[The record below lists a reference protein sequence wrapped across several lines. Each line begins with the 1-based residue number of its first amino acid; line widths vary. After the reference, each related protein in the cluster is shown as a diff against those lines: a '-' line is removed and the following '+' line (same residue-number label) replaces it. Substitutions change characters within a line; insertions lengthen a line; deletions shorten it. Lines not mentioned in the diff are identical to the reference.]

1 MLTAHSKA
9 VTTMSRSRLRS
20 PLGSASPAPR
30 LSATD
35 PLVLVVAGGLILGLA
50 LGMRHVQG
58 LFLLPITMERGWTR
72 EAFGFAM
79 AVQNLVWGLA
89 QPFAGMIA
97 DRFGSARVMLAGL
110 LLYALGLY
118 TMTQATTTAAFV
130 WSAGICLGLALSGT
144 TFGVV
149 FAALSR
155 LVSAERRGW
164 ALGVAGSF
172 GGLGQFLL
180 VPAVQAGVER
190 IGWSAALWA
199 MAACVLV
206 ALPLVWPLRERG
218 ARAVDA
224 PATAPAAPAA
234 PTTPATPATAPTAAA
249 AGANGS
255 QQSMR
260 AAIRQACGHRGFW
273 LLNIG
278 FLACGFQLAFIAS
291 HLPAYLLDRGLPARD
306 AVIALA
312 IIALANIAGT
322 YLCGLLGN
330 HVRRHRALS
339 GIYLLRTAAIALFL
353 LVPLSSVS
361 VFVFAAVMGFV
372 WLGTV
377 PLTSGLVSQVFGTR
391 YVATLFGFVFLGHQ
405 LGSFL
410 GVWLGG
416 YLFDRTGS
424 YDLVWMGA
432 IVVGLGATVL
442 HWPIDDRPV
451 GHRETAMAPA

>member
-1 MLTAHSKA
+1 
-9 VTTMSRSRLRS
+9 MSRFRS

-35 PLVLVVAGGLILGLA
+35 PLVLVVAGGLVLGLA

-190 IGWSAALWA
+190 IGWSAALWS

-206 ALPLVWPLRERG
+206 ALPLVWALRERG
-218 ARAVDA
+218 AQAADA
-224 PATAPAAPAA
+224 SNAQ
-234 PTTPATPATAPTAAA
+234 
-249 AGANGS
+249 AGADGGNG
-255 QQSMR
+255 QSMR

-291 HLPAYLLDRGLPARD
+291 HLPAYLLDRGLSARD

>member
-1 MLTAHSKA
+1 
-9 VTTMSRSRLRS
+9 MSRSSS
-20 PLGSASPAPR
+20 PPGSPAPR

-118 TMTQATTTAAFV
+118 TMTQASTAAAFV

-155 LVSAERRGW
+155 LVSAQRRGW

-190 IGWSAALWA
+190 IGWSAALWS
-199 MAACVLV
+199 MALCALA

-218 ARAVDA
+218 ARAA
-224 PATAPAAPAA
+224 EAS
-234 PTTPATPATAPTAAA
+234 TPAST
-249 AGANGS
+249 
-255 QQSMR
+255 
-260 AAIRQACGHRGFW
+260 
-273 LLNIG
+273 
-278 FLACGFQLAFIAS
+278 LASSEAS
-291 HLPAYLLDRGLPARD
+291 
-306 AVIALA
+306 AVA
-312 IIALANIAGT
+312 
-322 YLCGLLGN
+322 
-330 HVRRHRALS
+330 
-339 GIYLLRTAAIALFL
+339 
-353 LVPLSSVS
+353 
-361 VFVFAAVMGFV
+361 
-372 WLGTV
+372 
-377 PLTSGLVSQVFGTR
+377 
-391 YVATLFGFVFLGHQ
+391 
-405 LGSFL
+405 
-410 GVWLGG
+410 
-416 YLFDRTGS
+416 
-424 YDLVWMGA
+424 
-432 IVVGLGATVL
+432 
-442 HWPIDDRPV
+442 
-451 GHRETAMAPA
+451 

>member
-1 MLTAHSKA
+1 MLTAHPKA
-9 VTTMSRSRLRS
+9 VTTMSRSSS
-20 PLGSASPAPR
+20 PPGSPAPR
-30 LSATD
+30 PSATD

-118 TMTQATTTAAFV
+118 TMTQATTHAAFV

-155 LVSAERRGW
+155 LVSAQRRGW

-190 IGWSAALWA
+190 IGWSAALWS
-199 MAACVLV
+199 MAVCALL

-218 ARAVDA
+218 ARAA
-224 PATAPAAPAA
+224 EAS
-234 PTTPATPATAPTAAA
+234 TPASTLASSEASAAA
-249 AGANGS
+249 QAGTDGNR
-255 QQSMR
+255 QSMR

-291 HLPAYLLDRGLPARD
+291 HLPAYLLDRGLSARD

-330 HVRRHRALS
+330 HVRRHRALA

-424 YDLVWMGA
+424 YDLVWIGA
-432 IVVGLGATVL
+432 IVVGLGAVVL

-451 GHRETAMAPA
+451 GHREAAMAAA

>member
-1 MLTAHSKA
+1 MESGAIHRMLTAHSKA
-9 VTTMSRSRLRS
+9 VTTMPRPRASLASSHASS
-20 PLGSASPAPR
+20 PTAR

-118 TMTQATTTAAFV
+118 TMTQATTSAAFV

-180 VPAVQAGVER
+180 VPAVPARVER
-190 IGWSAALWA
+190 IGWSAPLWW
-199 MAACVLV
+199 MAARALA
-206 ALPLVWPLRERG
+206 ALPLGWPLRQRG
-218 ARAVDA
+218 APPVGAS
-224 PATAPAAPAA
+224 
-234 PTTPATPATAPTAAA
+234 TAAQA
-249 AGANGS
+249 SRDRSG
-255 QQSMR
+255 QSLR

-291 HLPAYLLDRGLPARD
+291 HLPAYLLDRGLSARD

-330 HVRRHRALS
+330 HVRRHRALA

-361 VFVFAAVMGFV
+361 VYVFAAVMGFV

-424 YDLVWMGA
+424 YDLVWIGA

-451 GHRETAMAPA
+451 GHRESAMAAA

>member
-9 VTTMSRSRLRS
+9 VTTMSRPRA
-20 PLGSASPAPR
+20 PLPASPTPR

-118 TMTQATTTAAFV
+118 TMTQATTTSAFV

-190 IGWSAALWA
+190 IGWSAALWS
-199 MAACVLV
+199 MAACALV

-218 ARAVDA
+218 AQAAQARAA
-224 PATAPAAPAA
+224 GTS
-234 PTTPATPATAPTAAA
+234 TAAQTDA
-249 AGANGS
+249 DGNG
-255 QQSMR
+255 QSMR
-260 AAIRQACGHRGFW
+260 AAIGQACGHRGFW

-291 HLPAYLLDRGLPARD
+291 HLPAYLLDRGLSARD

-353 LVPLSSVS
+353 LVPLSSAS
-361 VFVFAAVMGFV
+361 VYVFAAVMGFV

-424 YDLVWMGA
+424 YDLVWLGA
-432 IVVGLGATVL
+432 IAVGLGATVL

>member
-1 MLTAHSKA
+1 
-9 VTTMSRSRLRS
+9 MSRSSS
-20 PLGSASPAPR
+20 PPGSPAPR

-118 TMTQATTTAAFV
+118 TMTQASTAAAFV

-155 LVSAERRGW
+155 LVSAQRRGW

-190 IGWSAALWA
+190 IGWSAALWS
-199 MAACVLV
+199 MAVCALL

-218 ARAVDA
+218 ARAA
-224 PATAPAAPAA
+224 EAS
-234 PTTPATPATAPTAAA
+234 TPASTLASSEASAAA
-249 AGANGS
+249 QAGTDGNR
-255 QQSMR
+255 QSMR

-291 HLPAYLLDRGLPARD
+291 HLPAYLLDRGLSACD

-330 HVRRHRALS
+330 HVRRHRALA

-424 YDLVWMGA
+424 YDLVWIGA
-432 IVVGLGATVL
+432 IVVGLGAVVL

-451 GHRETAMAPA
+451 GHREAAMAAA

>member
-1 MLTAHSKA
+1 
-9 VTTMSRSRLRS
+9 
-20 PLGSASPAPR
+20 
-30 LSATD
+30 
-35 PLVLVVAGGLILGLA
+35 
-50 LGMRHVQG
+50 
-58 LFLLPITMERGWTR
+58 
-72 EAFGFAM
+72 
-79 AVQNLVWGLA
+79 
-89 QPFAGMIA
+89 
-97 DRFGSARVMLAGL
+97 
-110 LLYALGLY
+110 
-118 TMTQATTTAAFV
+118 
-130 WSAGICLGLALSGT
+130 
-144 TFGVV
+144 
-149 FAALSR
+149 
-155 LVSAERRGW
+155 
-164 ALGVAGSF
+164 
-172 GGLGQFLL
+172 
-180 VPAVQAGVER
+180 
-190 IGWSAALWA
+190 
-199 MAACVLV
+199 
-206 ALPLVWPLRERG
+206 
-218 ARAVDA
+218 
-224 PATAPAAPAA
+224 
-234 PTTPATPATAPTAAA
+234 
-249 AGANGS
+249 
-255 QQSMR
+255 MR

-291 HLPAYLLDRGLPARD
+291 HLPAYLLDRGLSARD

-330 HVRRHRALS
+330 HVRRHRALA

-424 YDLVWMGA
+424 YDLVWIGA
-432 IVVGLGATVL
+432 IVVGLGAVVL

-451 GHRETAMAPA
+451 GHREAAMAAA

>member
-1 MLTAHSKA
+1 
-9 VTTMSRSRLRS
+9 MSRSSS
-20 PLGSASPAPR
+20 PPGSPAPR
-30 LSATD
+30 PSATD

-118 TMTQATTTAAFV
+118 TMTQATTHAAFV

-155 LVSAERRGW
+155 LVSAQRRGW

-190 IGWSAALWA
+190 IGWSAALWS
-199 MAACVLV
+199 MAVCALL

-218 ARAVDA
+218 ARAA
-224 PATAPAAPAA
+224 EAS
-234 PTTPATPATAPTAAA
+234 TPASTLASSEASAAA
-249 AGANGS
+249 QAGTDGNR
-255 QQSMR
+255 QSMR

-291 HLPAYLLDRGLPARD
+291 HLPAYLLDRGLSARD

-330 HVRRHRALS
+330 HVRRHRALA

-424 YDLVWMGA
+424 YDLVWIGA
-432 IVVGLGATVL
+432 IVVGLGAVVL

-451 GHRETAMAPA
+451 GHREAAMAAA

>member
-1 MLTAHSKA
+1 
-9 VTTMSRSRLRS
+9 MSRPRASLAAS
-20 PLGSASPAPR
+20 HAASPTAR

-79 AVQNLVWGLA
+79 AVQNLAWGLA

-118 TMTQATTTAAFV
+118 TMTQATTSAAFV

-199 MAACVLV
+199 MAVCALV

-218 ARAVDA
+218 AQAVGA
-224 PATAPAAPAA
+224 QPGGASTAAPAD
-234 PTTPATPATAPTAAA
+234 PD
-249 AGANGS
+249 GS
-255 QQSMR
+255 GQSMR

-291 HLPAYLLDRGLPARD
+291 HLPAYLLDRGLSARD

-330 HVRRHRALS
+330 HVRRHRALA

-451 GHRETAMAPA
+451 GHREAAMAPA

>member
-1 MLTAHSKA
+1 
-9 VTTMSRSRLRS
+9 MSRSSS
-20 PLGSASPAPR
+20 PPGSPAPR

-118 TMTQATTTAAFV
+118 TMTQASTAAAFV

-155 LVSAERRGW
+155 LVSAQRRGW

-190 IGWSAALWA
+190 IGWSAALWS
-199 MAACVLV
+199 MAVCALL

-218 ARAVDA
+218 ARAA
-224 PATAPAAPAA
+224 EAS
-234 PTTPATPATAPTAAA
+234 TPASTLASSEASAAA
-249 AGANGS
+249 QAGTDGNR
-255 QQSMR
+255 QSMR

-291 HLPAYLLDRGLPARD
+291 HLPAYLLDRGLSARD

-330 HVRRHRALS
+330 HVRRHRALA

-424 YDLVWMGA
+424 YDLVWIGA
-432 IVVGLGATVL
+432 IVVGLGAVVL

-451 GHRETAMAPA
+451 GHREAAMAAA

>member
-9 VTTMSRSRLRS
+9 VTTMSRSRS
-20 PLGSASPAPR
+20 SLGAAPPAPR

-118 TMTQATTTAAFV
+118 TMTQATTSAAFV

-155 LVSAERRGW
+155 LVSAQRRGW

-180 VPAVQAGVER
+180 VPAVQAGIER
-190 IGWSAALWA
+190 MGWGTALWA
-199 MAACVLV
+199 MAACALV

-218 ARAVDA
+218 AQAA
-224 PATAPAAPAA
+224 QATETANAAQ
-234 PTTPATPATAPTAAA
+234 
-249 AGANGS
+249 AGAEGNR
-255 QQSMR
+255 QSMR

-291 HLPAYLLDRGLPARD
+291 HLPAYLLDRGLSARD

-330 HVRRHRALS
+330 HVRRHRALA

-353 LVPLSSVS
+353 LVPLSTVS

-432 IVVGLGATVL
+432 IVVGLGAVVL

-451 GHRETAMAPA
+451 GHRETAMAAA

>member
-9 VTTMSRSRLRS
+9 VTTMSRSRS
-20 PLGSASPAPR
+20 PLGFASSVPR
-30 LSATD
+30 LPATD

-118 TMTQATTTAAFV
+118 TMTQATTSAAFV

-190 IGWSAALWA
+190 IGWSAALWS
-199 MAACVLV
+199 MAACALV

-218 ARAVDA
+218 AQAADA
-224 PATAPAAPAA
+224 SNAQASAD
-234 PTTPATPATAPTAAA
+234 
-249 AGANGS
+249 GGNR
-255 QQSMR
+255 QSMR

-291 HLPAYLLDRGLPARD
+291 HLPAYLLDRGLSARD

-353 LVPLSSVS
+353 LVPLSSAS
-361 VFVFAAVMGFV
+361 VFVFAAVMGLV

-451 GHRETAMAPA
+451 GHREAAMAAA

>member
-9 VTTMSRSRLRS
+9 VTTMSRPR
-20 PLGSASPAPR
+20 ASLASSHAAR

-118 TMTQATTTAAFV
+118 TMTQATTSAAFV

-180 VPAVQAGVER
+180 VPAVQAGVDH
-190 IGWSAALWA
+190 IGWSAALWS
-199 MAACVLV
+199 MAACALV

-218 ARAVDA
+218 AQ
-224 PATAPAAPAA
+224 
-234 PTTPATPATAPTAAA
+234 A
-249 AGANGS
+249 AGAQPGGASTAAQAGADGS
-255 QQSMR
+255 GQSMR

-291 HLPAYLLDRGLPARD
+291 HLPAYLLDRGLSARD

-330 HVRRHRALS
+330 HVRRHRALA

-361 VFVFAAVMGFV
+361 VYVFAAVMGFV

-424 YDLVWMGA
+424 YDLVWIGA

-451 GHRETAMAPA
+451 GHREGAMAAA

>member
-1 MLTAHSKA
+1 M
-9 VTTMSRSRLRS
+9 
-20 PLGSASPAPR
+20 
-30 LSATD
+30 
-35 PLVLVVAGGLILGLA
+35 LVVAGGLILGLA

-118 TMTQATTTAAFV
+118 TMTQATTHAAFV

-155 LVSAERRGW
+155 LVSAQRRGW

-190 IGWSAALWA
+190 IGWSAALWS
-199 MAACVLV
+199 MAVCALL

-218 ARAVDA
+218 ARAA
-224 PATAPAAPAA
+224 EAS
-234 PTTPATPATAPTAAA
+234 TPASTLASSEASAAA
-249 AGANGS
+249 QAGTDGNR
-255 QQSMR
+255 QSMR

-291 HLPAYLLDRGLPARD
+291 HLPAYLLDRGLSARD

-330 HVRRHRALS
+330 HVRRHRALA

-424 YDLVWMGA
+424 YDLVWIGA
-432 IVVGLGATVL
+432 IVVGLGAVVL

-451 GHRETAMAPA
+451 GHREAAMAAA

>member
-1 MLTAHSKA
+1 
-9 VTTMSRSRLRS
+9 MSRS
-20 PLGSASPAPR
+20 SASLGAAPPTPR

-118 TMTQATTTAAFV
+118 TMTQATTSAAFV

-190 IGWSAALWA
+190 MGWGAALWA
-199 MAACVLV
+199 MAACALA

-218 ARAVDA
+218 AQ
-224 PATAPAAPAA
+224 AAEAA
-234 PTTPATPATAPTAAA
+234 NAAH
-249 AGANGS
+249 AGADGNR
-255 QQSMR
+255 QSMR

-291 HLPAYLLDRGLPARD
+291 HLPAYLLDRGLSARD

-330 HVRRHRALS
+330 HVRRHRALA

-353 LVPLSSVS
+353 LVPLSTVS

-451 GHRETAMAPA
+451 GQREAAMAAA

>member
-9 VTTMSRSRLRS
+9 VTTMPHSRS
-20 PLGSASPAPR
+20 PLGAASPAPR

-118 TMTQATTTAAFV
+118 TMTQATTNAAFV

-180 VPAVQAGVER
+180 VPAVQAGVEQ
-190 IGWSAALWA
+190 IGWSAALWS
-199 MAACVLV
+199 MAVCALL

-218 ARAVDA
+218 ARAA
-224 PATAPAAPAA
+224 EASTTASAAASAAPQ
-234 PTTPATPATAPTAAA
+234 
-249 AGANGS
+249 ANTDGNR
-255 QQSMR
+255 QSMR

-291 HLPAYLLDRGLPARD
+291 HLPAYLLDRGLSARD

-330 HVRRHRALS
+330 HVRRHRALA

-432 IVVGLGATVL
+432 IVVGLGAVVL

-451 GHRETAMAPA
+451 GHREAAMAAA

>member
-9 VTTMSRSRLRS
+9 VTIMSRLRFRS

-190 IGWSAALWA
+190 IGWSAALWS

-206 ALPLVWPLRERG
+206 ALPLVWALRERG
-218 ARAVDA
+218 AQAADA
-224 PATAPAAPAA
+224 SNAQ
-234 PTTPATPATAPTAAA
+234 
-249 AGANGS
+249 AGADGGNG
-255 QQSMR
+255 QSMR
-260 AAIRQACGHRGFW
+260 GAIRQACGHRGFW

-291 HLPAYLLDRGLPARD
+291 HLPAYLLDRGLSARD

>member
-1 MLTAHSKA
+1 MPHS
-9 VTTMSRSRLRS
+9 RS
-20 PLGSASPAPR
+20 PLGAASPAPR

-118 TMTQATTTAAFV
+118 TMTQATTNAAFV

-180 VPAVQAGVER
+180 VPAVQAGVEQ
-190 IGWSAALWA
+190 IGWSAALWS
-199 MAACVLV
+199 MAVCALL

-218 ARAVDA
+218 ARAA
-224 PATAPAAPAA
+224 EASTTASAAASAAPQ
-234 PTTPATPATAPTAAA
+234 
-249 AGANGS
+249 ANTDGNR
-255 QQSMR
+255 QSMR

-291 HLPAYLLDRGLPARD
+291 HLPAYLLDRGLSARD

-330 HVRRHRALS
+330 HVRRHRALA

-432 IVVGLGATVL
+432 IVVGLGAVVL

-451 GHRETAMAPA
+451 GHREAAMAAA